1 MITAIIALTTSARRG
16 SKNTSTVKS
25 GIISESMDESAYGKN
40 GANIAMPARM
50 QVPKLIRLRDR
61 RIILALGVSVKS
73 APFIPFDSEIAPR
86 EKIKKTASQ

>member
-16 SKNTSTVKS
+16 SKKTFVKS

>member
-16 SKNTSTVKS
+16 SKKTSVKS